1 MGQALNTTV
10 NGSSGTCTAA
20 ADWLHTVADAGHH
33 AAGNVRAARSAAEA
47 GWHGPASQA
56 FRESI
61 DNIDVTADDMANWAA
76 TTERGLREFAS
87 SLGAVVARMNEALA
101 KAHAGGLR
109 VDGPF
114 IVEPDPIPMVKPG
127 TPIEVC
133 TAGGATRAVGT
144 YQGDIKQYNSL
155 VSQHNAKVAIYNEC
169 KAIVDAARTTEGNAH
184 QALRQAIQPPSGR
197 LDIDA
202 YKVGTTTIARV
213 NSYIS
218 SFENPRM
225 EALQRAQRA
234 ATSAQFFDGWA
245 NGTLINM
252 TPEDKALLKWAADE
266 SRGNKASYETRAQQF
281 EQYVNKV
288 PEKAR
293 EWIAKYPGKG
303 SIHVLPDDASLG
315 LKAGQKLLKGMPYVG
330 SALTVANES
339 IGAAS
344 GEQSWGKAVA
354 DSGGLIVGGA
364 VGGALASAGA
374 SAAAGAVFGAPLGPF
389 GSFIVGTAGGIAGAI
404 GGQAVADWLVPK

>member
-33 AAGNVRAARSAAEA
+33 AAGNVRNARSGAEA

-56 FRESI
+56 FQESI

-76 TTERGLREFAS
+76 STERGLREFAS
-87 SLGAVVARMNEALA
+87 SLDAVIARMNDALA
-101 KAHAGGLR
+101 KAHAGDLR

-114 IVEPDPIPMVKPG
+114 IVEPDPIPMNKPG

-133 TAGGATRAVGT
+133 TAGGGTRAVGI
-144 YQGDIKQYNSL
+144 YEGDVKQYNSL
-155 VSQHNAKVAIYNEC
+155 VADHNTKVAVYNEC

-225 EALQRAQRA
+225 EALQKAQRA

-281 EQYVNKV
+281 EKYVKDVPPKV
-288 PEKAR
+288 R
-293 EWIAKYPGKG
+293 DWIAKYPGKG
-303 SIHVLPDDASLG
+303 QLHVLPEDAGLG
-315 LKAGQKLLKGMPYVG
+315 LKAGQKLAKGMPYVG
-330 SALTVANES
+330 SLLTVGNEAYS
-339 IGAAS
+339 AYK
-344 GEQSWGKAVA
+344 GEQTWGKAVA

-364 VGGALASAGA
+364 LGGIAA
-374 SAAAGAVFGAPLGPF
+374 SAAAGAIYGAPLGPV
-389 GSFIVGTAGGIAGAI
+389 GSFVVGTAGGIAGAI
-404 GGQAVADWLVPK
+404 GGQAVTDWLVPK

>member
-10 NGSSGTCTAA
+10 NGSSGTCAEA
-20 ADWLHTVADAGHH
+20 ADWLRAVADAGHH
-33 AAGNVRAARSAAEA
+33 AAGNVRNARSGAEA

-87 SLGAVVARMNEALA
+87 SLDAVVARMNEALA

-114 IVEPDPIPMVKPG
+114 IVEPDPIAMTKPG

-133 TAGGATRAVGT
+133 TASGATRAVGT
-144 YQGDIKQYNSL
+144 YQGDVKQYNNL
-155 VSQHNAKVAIYNEC
+155 VSQYNAKVAVYNEC

-184 QALRQAIQPPSGR
+184 QALRQAIQSPSGR
-197 LDIDA
+197 LDVDA

-225 EALQRAQRA
+225 EALLRAQRSA
-234 ATSAQFFDGWA
+234 NSAQFFDGWA
-245 NGTLINM
+245 NGTRIIM
-252 TPEDKALLKWAADE
+252 TPTDKEALAWAADKA
-266 SRGNKASYETRAQQF
+266 RGNKASYETRVQQF
-281 EQYVNKV
+281 QKYIDAV
-288 PEKAR
+288 PEPVRKA
-293 EWIAKYPGKG
+293 IAAYPGKG
-303 SIHVLPDDASLG
+303 TYHVLPDEAGLG
-315 LKAGQKLLKGMPYVG
+315 LETGQKLLKGMPYVG
-330 SALTVANES
+330 STLTVVNE
-339 IGAAS
+339 AASAMS
-344 GEQSWGKAVA
+344 GEQTWGKAVA

-364 VGGALASAGA
+364 AGGALASAGA
-374 SAAAGAVFGAPLGPF
+374 SAVAGAVWGAPLGPF
-389 GSFIVGTAGGIAGAI
+389 GSFVVGTAGGIAGAI

>member
-1 MGQALNTTV
+1 MGQALSTTV

-20 ADWLHTVADAGHH
+20 ADWLRTVADAGHH
-33 AAGNVRAARSAAEA
+33 AAGSVRNARSGAEA
-47 GWHGPASQA
+47 GWHGPAGQA
-56 FRESI
+56 FQESI
-61 DNIDVTADDMANWAA
+61 DNVDVAADDMANWAT

-87 SLGAVVARMNEALA
+87 SLDAVIARMNEALG
-101 KAHAGGLR
+101 KAQAASLR

-114 IVEPDPIPMVKPG
+114 IVEPDPIPTNKPG

-133 TAGGATRAVGT
+133 TAGGATQAVGT
-144 YQGDIKQYNSL
+144 YQGDIAQYNNL
-155 VSQHNAKVAIYNEC
+155 VFQYNNKITAYNEC

-184 QALRQAIQPPSGR
+184 RALRQALQPPSGR
-197 LDIDA
+197 LDVDA

-225 EALQRAQRA
+225 EALIKAQRA
-234 ATSAQFFDGWA
+234 ETSAQFFDGWA

-252 TPEDKALLKWAADE
+252 TPDDKALLKWAADE
-266 SRGNKASYETRAQQF
+266 SRDNKSSYETRAQQF
-281 EQYVNKV
+281 EQYVRKV

-293 EWIAKYPGKG
+293 QWIAKYPGKG
-303 SIHVLPDDASLG
+303 SVHVLPDDVSLG

-330 SALTVANES
+330 SALTVVNES

-364 VGGALASAGA
+364 AGGALASVGV
-374 SAAAGAVFGAPLGPF
+374 SAVAGAVWGAPLGPV
-389 GSFIVGTAGGIAGAI
+389 GSFVVGTVGGIAGAI